1 MGNNLIMNKLK
12 KIINNFFYGLHE
24 KNDALLKV
32 KQQNLINDFNNK
44 NATIGSNTRIFSE
57 AKINN
62 NLDDKTKIVI
72 GNNCDVRG
80 ELMTFG
86 HGGEIIIGNYSFVG
100 ERTKIWSAKKIIIGD
115 RVLISHNVNIH
126 DNNSHPLDS
135 KLRHEDFKHIA
146 TIGFQKVNDLKEKEI
161 IIKDD
166 VWIGFNSIILKGV
179 TIGEGAIVGAGSV
192 VTKDV
197 EPYTIVAGN
206 PAKFIKN
213 ALT

>member
-1 MGNNLIMNKLK
+1 MNKLK
-12 KIINNFFYGLHE
+12 KIIKNFFYRLHE
-24 KNDALLKV
+24 KNDALLRV

-44 NATIGSNTRIFSE
+44 NATIGNNTRIFNE
-57 AKINN
+57 AKILN
-62 NLDDKTKIVI
+62 NLEDKTKIII

-86 HGGEIIIGNYSFVG
+86 HGGEINIGNYSFVG
-100 ERTKIWSAKKIIIGD
+100 ERTKIWSAKKITIGN

-126 DNNSHPLDS
+126 DNNSHPIDA

-146 TIGFQKVNDLKEKEI
+146 TIGLQKINDLKEKEI
-161 IIKDD
+161 IIHDD

-179 TIGEGAIVGAGSV
+179 TIGEGAIVAAGSV

-197 EPYTIVAGN
+197 EPFTIVAGN

-213 ALT
+213 ALP

>member
-1 MGNNLIMNKLK
+1 MGNTLIMNKLK
-12 KIINNFFYGLHE
+12 KIINNFFFRLHE

-32 KQQNLINDFNNK
+32 KQQNSINDFNKK
-44 NATIGSNTRIFSE
+44 NAIIGSNTRIFSE

-72 GNNCDVRG
+72 GDNCDIKG
-80 ELMTFG
+80 ELLTFG

-146 TIGFQKVNDLKEKEI
+146 IIGLPKENHHLDEKEI
-161 IIKDD
+161 IIEND
-166 VWIGFNSIILKGV
+166 VWIGFNSSIMKGV
-179 TIGEGAIVGAGSV
+179 RIGKGAIIGANTII
-192 VTKDV
+192 TKDV
-197 EPYTIVAGN
+197 PDFAVCLGN
-206 PAKFIKN
+206 PMRIIKYV
-213 ALT
+213 L

>member
-1 MGNNLIMNKLK
+1 MGNNLIMKMLK
-12 KIINNFFYGLHE
+12 KIINVFFYRLHE

-32 KQQNLINDFNNK
+32 KQQNLINDLNSK
-44 NATIGSNTRIFSE
+44 NATIGSNTRIFNE

-62 NLDDKTKIVI
+62 NLGDKTKIVI
-72 GNNCDVRG
+72 GHNCDVRG

-86 HGGEIIIGNYSFVG
+86 HGGEITIGNYSFVG
-100 ERTKIWSAKKIIIGD
+100 ERTKIWSAKKITIGN

-146 TIGFQKVNDLKEKEI
+146 TVGLQKDNNLNEKI
-161 IIKDD
+161 IIIGDD

-197 EPYTIVAGN
+197 APYTIVAGN

-213 ALT
+213 ALS